1 METKT
6 ISPRLGVKEIIP
18 FSLFFSF
25 FFTFAC
31 SSSQYSDHFRIYC
44 LTRAKRGSIE
54 SYRWQGNA
62 HDWGIYTSDSG
73 ARTKMFAQ
81 PAINNVD
88 GIKCIWRRSQSG
100 HHPAPQT
107 LAKDDFFFGRIEIY
121 FAAKSA
127 CLPQRR
133 PENCAR
139 AENAWWLDVISPV
152 CNFPSYYESS
162 TMTG

>member
-1 METKT
+1 METRIT
-6 ISPRLGVKEIIP
+6 SPRLGVKEIFP
-18 FSLFFSF
+18 FSLFFLF
-25 FFTFAC
+25 FSHSPAARRNIAT
-31 SSSQYSDHFRIYC
+31 
-44 LTRAKRGSIE
+44 
-54 SYRWQGNA
+54 
-62 HDWGIYTSDSG
+62 TSEYIASLALKEG
-73 ARTKMFAQ
+73 ASNHIVGRETHTIGVYIRPAVEPGRKMFAQ

-88 GIKCIWRRSQSG
+88 GIKCIWRRSQPG

-152 CNFPSYYESS
+152 CNFSSYYESS